1 VVLRISGGIESVIP
15 QGELSKEEEEELELL
30 LLLLLLKNDLISVG
44 EFAGGGDW
52 KLRPWLDGWRSL
64 PAEPPVSMTV
74 MIIPVINLSD
84 DIGE

>member
-1 VVLRISGGIESVIP
+1 VIP
-15 QGELSKEEEEELELL
+15 QGELSIEEELEL

-52 KLRPWLDGWRSL
+52 KLSPWLDGRRSL
-64 PAEPPVSMTV
+64 PAEPPASMTV
-74 MIIPVINLSD
+74 IIIPVINRSD